1 MGLGSLVKD
10 VGSLTR
16 GLVGDSELSV
26 LPNVS
31 PLTALIFTVLS
42 QLPILY
48 QLWKHPTH
56 NKFMHALILCGY
68 GSFLFGWHVHEKAI
82 LMVLIP
88 LRYIIYLMLA

>member
-1 MGLGSLVKD
+1 MESWVTD

-26 LPNVS
+26 LPS
-31 PLTALIFTVLS
+31 ILPITTLILTVLS

-48 QLWKHPTH
+48 QLWKNPRH
-56 NKFMHALILCGY
+56 NKFMQALILCGY

-82 LMVLIP
+82 LMILIP
-88 LRYIIYLMLA
+88 LRYLIFLIIV